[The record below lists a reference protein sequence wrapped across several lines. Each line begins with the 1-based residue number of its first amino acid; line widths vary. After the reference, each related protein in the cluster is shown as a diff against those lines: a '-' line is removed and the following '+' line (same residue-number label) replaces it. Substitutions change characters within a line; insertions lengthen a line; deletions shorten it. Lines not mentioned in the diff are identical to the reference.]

1 MVSASHSNEMAAGFG
16 SFVLL
21 EHAVE
26 NEHQLLFYNRPYKLG
41 GLKS

>member
-1 MVSASHSNEMAAGFG
+1 MQLEQGFGECAASLLNEMAAGFG

-26 NEHQLLFYNRPYKLG
+26 NEHQLFTMGP
-41 GLKS
+41 